1 MLFSHQALR
10 FGQHSLSSY
19 RALFDPKDF
28 VIAAIAE
35 LAGIIMKEG
44 RDLKNNLDG
53 RCGLTEQL
61 PV

>member
-1 MLFSHQALR
+1 
-10 FGQHSLSSY
+10 LSSY

-44 RDLKNNLDG
+44 RALKNNLDG
-53 RCGLTEQL
+53 RCGLTGQL
-61 PV
+61 RV